1 MVFHFQCCLICGFLE
16 FFSILKFIFFHSLLL
31 LGLQTNN
38 NNNKYDV
45 WPYLALFIIIINCKT
60 HITCIQEW
68 LNDDD
73 DDGNIFCNPGTAQ
86 RYLVTRVMIFFN
98 FQMKKKKLD
107 DGGGVSFPHST
118 TSISFIEW
126 KKNPSMMMMMMME
139 IQVFEIFLFFK

>member
-73 DDGNIFCNPGTAQ
+73 DDGNIFCNPGTTLPC
-86 RYLVTRVMIFFN
+86 YTRHDFFLIFRW
-98 FQMKKKKLD
+98 KKKKLD
-107 DGGGVSFPHST
+107 DDDGDGGVSFPHST
-118 TSISFIEW
+118 TSFRLLNE
-126 KKNPSMMMMMMME
+126 KKNPSMMMMMME
-139 IQVFEIFLFFK
+139 IQVFEISLFF